1 MTEDHPLARYLVPL
15 RRRWPI
21 ILVTLAVALIGVW
34 VTLPEAPDPD
44 AFEEIDPEVS
54 YSATHLL
61 LRERTTA
68 DTANFDLLVLL
79 ARQGDLHDIVEEEL
93 GDAVEPGS
101 VDAVGLEPNSDLGT
115 LGISAIQ
122 PTPERATLLVDT
134 YAEELV
140 RYFDERAE
148 VSGGERI
155 EQLEVR
161 VASLEEQVRALEVE
175 LGGVPE
181 ASAEARL
188 IQSELDALVQ
198 QFGAL
203 QSELQSLRSQAAEQQ
218 PTFRTI
224 QEPSPSPVAGPGA
237 PRFEVPA
244 TPWARFGL
252 GIGAAL
258 LLGIGLVF
266 ALDWMDTRIRTR
278 NDAQEAF
285 GLPVLAEVERRTK
298 RAQRADPLPTVSDP
312 SSSLAEAFRSLR
324 LSLTLA
330 PKWELDHNAP
340 VGSGAVGSA
349 VPSGEQQQPRT
360 ILVTSARDGEGKS
373 TVVANLAIS
382 FAETGQSVLVVDC
395 DFRRSTVSGLL
406 DAPDGP
412 GLRTLGE
419 GQYEDLAS
427 LAEASEHD
435 DDIAS
440 LVLATDH
447 DNVAVIRTGA
457 AGIAPAWFPARSA
470 EIVARAAELADV
482 VIFDTGPLLATNE
495 AAAMIPTVD
504 TVLATTMAGR
514 ISRTQGTRATE
525 LLTQLRA
532 TVAGVVLMGSESAGR
547 DGYYY
552 YAPIRDAKVEG
563 ERSEPWIASRMKRS

>member
-21 ILVTLAVALIGVW
+21 LVGTLAVALIGVW
-34 VTLPEAPDPD
+34 VTLPEQPDPD

-61 LRERTTA
+61 LRERTTS

-115 LGISAIQ
+115 LGISAVQ
-122 PTPERATLLVDT
+122 PTPERATLVVNT
-134 YAEELV
+134 YAQELV
-140 RYFDERAE
+140 RYFDDRAE

-155 EQLEVR
+155 GQLEVR
-161 VASLEEQVRALEVE
+161 VESLEEQVRALEAE
-175 LGGVPE
+175 LEGVPE

-188 IQSELDALVQ
+188 IESELNALVQ

-203 QSELQSLRSQAAEQQ
+203 QSELQSLRSQAAEVQ

-252 GIGAAL
+252 GVGAAL
-258 LLGIGLVF
+258 LLGLGLIF

-285 GLPVLAEVERRTK
+285 GLPVLAEVERRKK
-298 RAQRADPLPTVSDP
+298 RAQRADPLPSVSDP
-312 SSSLAEAFRSLR
+312 SSSIAEAFRSLR

-330 PKWELDHNAP
+330 PKWALDHNAP

-395 DFRRSTVSGLL
+395 DFRRSTVADLL
-406 DAPDGP
+406 DAPVGP
-412 GLRTLGE
+412 GLRELGN

-427 LAEASEHD
+427 LAEARD
-435 DDIAS
+435 DDDMAS
-440 LVLATDH
+440 LVLATHH

-457 AGIAPAWFPARSA
+457 PGIAPAWFPARSP

-495 AAAMIPTVD
+495 AAAMIPKVD

-552 YAPIRDAKVEG
+552 YAPIRDANVEG